1 MNAYR
6 SAAAVIGLAAVFS
19 GNGFAE
25 SSAAGASGLLL
36 GKFASGSAWE
46 RGLSIPTLYKN
57 SENPWLQELAVV
69 GQLQTQ
75 YAYGSDA
82 SGSFGSQD
90 FPDSGT
96 WGNIEVRRFRLGLK
110 GRIFEKVT
118 FLNLTDINP
127 DFSPRFYR
135 RTPEMYFTYT
145 QNDAFNLSAGKT
157 ELKFDREQEYSSRDF
172 LPFERSALGNMF
184 YGGELTG
191 VWASGKGIA
200 GGWLYYLGLY
210 SNDRRDEWTQFEGGT
225 MILAKIGYNYTAMT
239 PWDLAEWKFQFLR
252 DTDPGFVASPGGIP
266 APLYET
272 CISISN
278 QITEGP
284 FGLTAEFLWGDG
296 VKGRAD
302 VGGLSMM
309 TTWSFSE
316 KLQLV
321 STLEIAGSA
330 DDNGVILPIRYEGL
344 SPGVGDKSGD
354 AYFAGYAGLNYY
366 IHGHNLKLMSGVKY
380 SYLDGGPG
388 GGDFNGWTWLA
399 GVRMAF

>member
-127 DFSPRFYR
+127 DFEPRFYR

-184 YGGELTG
+184 
-191 VWASGKGIA
+191 
-200 GGWLYYLGLY
+200 
-210 SNDRRDEWTQFEGGT
+210 
-225 MILAKIGYNYTAMT
+225 
-239 PWDLAEWKFQFLR
+239 
-252 DTDPGFVASPGGIP
+252 
-266 APLYET
+266 
-272 CISISN
+272 
-278 QITEGP
+278 
-284 FGLTAEFLWGDG
+284 
-296 VKGRAD
+296 
-302 VGGLSMM
+302 
-309 TTWSFSE
+309 
-316 KLQLV
+316 
-321 STLEIAGSA
+321 
-330 DDNGVILPIRYEGL
+330 
-344 SPGVGDKSGD
+344 
-354 AYFAGYAGLNYY
+354 
-366 IHGHNLKLMSGVKY
+366 
-380 SYLDGGPG
+380 
-388 GGDFNGWTWLA
+388 
-399 GVRMAF
+399 